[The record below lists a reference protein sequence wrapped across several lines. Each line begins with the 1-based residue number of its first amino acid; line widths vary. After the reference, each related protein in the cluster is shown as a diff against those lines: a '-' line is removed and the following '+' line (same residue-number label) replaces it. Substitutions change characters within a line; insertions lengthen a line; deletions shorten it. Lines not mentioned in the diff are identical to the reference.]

1 MAFSV
6 AKSRPFR
13 TLGLYRASGKHA
25 APKGWVPEPRLAA
38 ESDARPH
45 RPAHAATMPRLT
57 DSHTDSN
64 ATDADASD
72 VSATDTDADAT
83 DADADAIDAN
93 TTGAERQAA

>member
-13 TLGLYRASGKHA
+13 TLGLYRASGRHA
-25 APKGWVPEPRLAA
+25 APKGWVPEPRPAA

-57 DSHTDSN
+57 GSHADSD
-64 ATDADASD
+64 ATDANATEADA
-72 VSATDTDADAT
+72 TDADAT
-83 DADADAIDAN
+83 DADATDA
-93 TTGAERQAA
+93 EQQAA

>member
-25 APKGWVPEPRLAA
+25 APKGWVPEPRPAA

-57 DSHTDSN
+57 GPPADSS

-72 VSATDTDADAT
+72 VNASDDDPTDADDTDSDATDTT
-83 DADADAIDAN
+83 DA
-93 TTGAERQAA
+93 EQQAA